1 MQIDIVLEPNVTPK
15 DMGRLGAMVES
26 YGLGTVWTANHPAA
40 RDPFMCFAGVARS
53 TNRVAMGPVAVS
65 PFELHPLK
73 LANSLLT
80 LNELADGRAAIVIGG
95 GGGTSIVM
103 GLKPDRQSMIPNM
116 VKGVGET
123 VEFLKSI
130 SHEKLLTYEGDV
142 FRISNYQPRW
152 AVQDSPLIYVAASRT
167 KMLRMATQHAD
178 GVMMSDV
185 TLPRIDGAIETIR
198 DGLADNNRDPSTFRI
213 NNLYAWHVKADR
225 DEAYR
230 EARRKLWVR
239 GMLFPWYVDPFLDE
253 PERQIVKDNMQ
264 TFINAYIADSP
275 EMPGV
280 PDDLV
285 TKLVD
290 NLTLTGDH
298 ADLDRLIGELETFK
312 AAGVTEIALRLHDD
326 PEDSI
331 RLIGD
336 KVAPALRN

>member
-1 MQIDIVLEPNVTPK
+1 MQIDIVLEPNLTPK
-15 DMGRLGAMVES
+15 EMGRLAAMIES

-40 RDPFMCFAGVARS
+40 RDPFMCFAGVARA
-53 TNRVAMGPVAVS
+53 TNRVSMGPVAVS

-73 LANSLLT
+73 MANSLLT
-80 LNELADGRAAIVIGG
+80 LNELAYGRAAIVVGG

-103 GLKPDRQSMIPNM
+103 GLKPDRQTMIPSM

-123 VEFLKSI
+123 IEFLKSI
-130 SHEKLLTYEGDV
+130 SHDKLLTYEGEV
-142 FRISNYQPRW
+142 FQIANYQPKW
-152 AVQDSPLIYVAASRT
+152 ADEKPPLIYAAASRE
-167 KMLRMATQHAD
+167 KMLRMSTKHAD

-185 TLPRIDGAIETIR
+185 TLPRIEDAIQTIR
-198 DGLADNNRDPSTFRI
+198 DGLASNNRDASKFRI
-213 NNLYAWHVKADR
+213 NNLYAWHVKPNR

-239 GMLFPWYVDPFLDE
+239 GMLFPWYVSPFLTEDE
-253 PERQIVKDNMQ
+253 QKTVQDNMNV
-264 TFINAYIADSP
+264 FINAYISDSP

-280 PDDLV
+280 SDDLV

-298 ADLDRLIGELETFK
+298 SDVDRLIGDLEKFSQ
-312 AAGVTEIALRLHDD
+312 AGVTETALRLYDD
-326 PEDSI
+326 PEASI
-331 RLIGD
+331 RLIGE